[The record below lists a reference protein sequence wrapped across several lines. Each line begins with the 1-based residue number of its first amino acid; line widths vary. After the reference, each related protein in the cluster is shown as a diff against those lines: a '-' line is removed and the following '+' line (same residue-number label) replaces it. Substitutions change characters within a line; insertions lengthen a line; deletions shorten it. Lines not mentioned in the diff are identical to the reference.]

1 MFINLMLSLLI
12 FSITNLTLH
21 FTIISTYD
29 YKYDLPLVLS
39 ALLPNT
45 RTINYF
51 VSLYVFS
58 LSLGF
63 IDQQS
68 TISFITIFLYLFKIV
83 FDNYVETLFKN
94 INGILEYLFNI
105 LDDLENELI
114 EMLNSEIKNL
124 DKNVNSNKNVNSDK
138 NINLDNTPI
147 KNNKTDEEL
156 IRELKQKADK
166 LMKEYYFL
174 ENGIKYEK

>member
-1 MFINLMLSLLI
+1 MEYNQMFVNLMLSLII

-29 YKYDLPLVLS
+29 YKYDLPLILS

-45 RTINYF
+45 RTIDYF

-68 TISFITIFLYLFKIV
+68 TVSFITIFLYVFKII
-83 FDNYVETLFKN
+83 FDNYVEELFKN
-94 INGILEYLFNI
+94 INGILEYLFNL
-105 LDDLENELI
+105 LDELEDELI
-114 EMLNSEIKNL
+114 EMLDLKLNENP
-124 DKNVNSNKNVNSDK
+124 DKNENSDK
-138 NINLDNTPI
+138 N
-147 KNNKTDEEL
+147 NKIDKQLFNEF
-156 IRELKQKADK
+156 KQKADE
-166 LMKEYYFL
+166 LMREYYFL
-174 ENGIKYEK
+174 ENGIEYEK

>member
-1 MFINLMLSLLI
+1 MLSLLI

-21 FTIISTYD
+21 FTIISIYD

-94 INGILEYLFNI
+94 INDILEYLFNI
-105 LDDLENELI
+105 LDDLEDELI
-114 EMLNSEIKNL
+114 EILNSENFDSENEMKNE
-124 DKNVNSNKNVNSDK
+124 N
-138 NINLDNTPI
+138 
-147 KNNKTDEEL
+147 NNKTDEEL
-156 IRELKQKADK
+156 IKELKKRADE
-166 LMKEYYFL
+166 LMREYYFL

>member
-1 MFINLMLSLLI
+1 MEYNQMFVNLMLSLII

-29 YKYDLPLVLS
+29 YKYDLPLILS

-45 RTINYF
+45 RTIDYF

-68 TISFITIFLYLFKIV
+68 TVSFITIFLYVFKIV
-83 FDNYVETLFKN
+83 FDNYVDELFKN
-94 INGILEYLFNI
+94 VNGILEYLFNL
-105 LDDLENELI
+105 LDELEDELI
-114 EMLNSEIKNL
+114 EILNYENE
-124 DKNVNSNKNVNSDK
+124 NSD
-138 NINLDNTPI
+138 
-147 KNNKTDEEL
+147 KNNKTDEQLFNEF
-156 IRELKQKADK
+156 KQKSR
-166 LMKEYYFL
+166 
-174 ENGIKYEK
+174 